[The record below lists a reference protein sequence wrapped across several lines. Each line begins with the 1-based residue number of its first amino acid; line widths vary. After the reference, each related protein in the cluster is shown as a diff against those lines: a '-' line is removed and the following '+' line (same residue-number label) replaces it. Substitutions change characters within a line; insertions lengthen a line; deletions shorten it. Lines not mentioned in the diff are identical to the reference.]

1 MSEMQ
6 SDSDVVLQ
14 FIVTITITQSDV
26 SVENGEVTEDV
37 DSPPKDFEVE
47 AARAV
52 SKVEGVK
59 LDHTPEN
66 TGKTA
71 GIYKGK
77 QVRPD
82 ITGTYNGKPFVMD
95 TKLYKRKYVD
105 KKDVKKIV
113 RDSKALGDAYPLLVH
128 SGPNISE
135 EMKDK
140 LGKHYIHTE
149 YGHKGWEK
157 SLQEQFKLA
166 FRG

>member
-1 MSEMQ
+1 MQ
-6 SDSDVVLQ
+6 
-14 FIVTITITQSDV
+14 
-26 SVENGEVTEDV
+26 VTEDV

-113 RDSKALGDAYPLLVH
+113 RDSKALGE
-128 SGPNISE
+128 N
-135 EMKDK
+135 
-140 LGKHYIHTE
+140 IHTHCIIRT
-149 YGHKGWEK
+149 YVNCFCVTFLVSGI
-157 SLQEQFKLA
+157 LI
-166 FRG
+166 